1 MEGFNHNGKIVI
13 GIDHGYGNMK
23 TRHTVF
29 KSGVKCFTSE
39 PAVASNVL
47 EYNGKYYVIGEGHK
61 VFIANKNE
69 DDDYYVLTLVA
80 IAKELAFRGQTDA
93 DIILAVGLP
102 LHWLKN
108 QKQEFIDYLMREQ
121 EVRYRFQ
128 GKSYCIRIR
137 EVVVYP
143 QGYAGV
149 ASSMQNYKGVNML
162 ADIGN
167 GTMNT
172 LVITNGRGISDKMYT
187 DKLGVQQCITQIYN
201 EVQAECGKVPDESLI
216 EDFLRFG
223 TADVSERIIKIMK
236 QEAEKY
242 VQKIFNKLSEYEY
255 DSELVKLHIIG
266 GGGCLIHNFGKY
278 DSNRV
283 EIIEDICAT
292 AKGYEGLYMTM
303 AMKSGRKGA

>member
-1 MEGFNHNGKIVI
+1 MEGFNYNGKIVI

-47 EYNGKYYVIGEGHK
+47 EYEGKYYVIGESHK

-69 DDDYYVLTLVA
+69 DNDYFILTLVA

-108 QKQEFIDYLMREQ
+108 QKQEFIDYLIREQ

-137 EVVVYP
+137 EVAVYP

-149 ASSMQNYKGVNML
+149 ASSLQNYKGVNML

-187 DKLGVQQCITQIYN
+187 DKLGVQQCVTQIYN

-223 TADVSERIIKIMK
+223 TADVSERIIKIMR

-255 DSELVKLHIIG
+255 DSELVKLHIVG
-266 GGGCLIHNFGKY
+266 GGGCLIRNFGKY

-292 AKGYEGLYMTM
+292 AKGYESLYMTM